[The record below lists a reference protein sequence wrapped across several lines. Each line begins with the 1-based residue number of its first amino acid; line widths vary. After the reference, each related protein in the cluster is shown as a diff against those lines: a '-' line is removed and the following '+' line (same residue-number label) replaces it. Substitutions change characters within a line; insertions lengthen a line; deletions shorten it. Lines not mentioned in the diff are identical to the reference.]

1 MKGESLLKSVD
12 TGLSVFKKIIH
23 ITILLGIILFGVKSY
38 AMVHSWFTPR
48 TTIALPYQ
56 SLEDVVIVVD
66 DDYNKHSKSS
76 IQKFKEWI
84 FENDAKEYSKISYQG
99 SKLNII
105 VDGQYTQINKEIKKQ
120 LCFIYSNKYGQDID
134 LNKKRV
140 DEVLK
145 NLYCF

>member
-23 ITILLGIILFGVKSY
+23 ITLLLGIILFGVKSY
-38 AMVHSWFTPR
+38 AMVHSWFVPK

-56 SLEDVVIVVD
+56 SLEDIVIVVD
-66 DDYNKHSKSS
+66 DNYHKYSKSP

-84 FENDAKEYSKISYQG
+84 FRNDVKEYSKISYQG
-99 SKLNII
+99 NKLNII
-105 VDGQYTQINKEIKKQ
+105 VDGQYGKINAEIKKQ
-120 LCFIYSNKYGQDID
+120 LCFIYSNKYSQDID